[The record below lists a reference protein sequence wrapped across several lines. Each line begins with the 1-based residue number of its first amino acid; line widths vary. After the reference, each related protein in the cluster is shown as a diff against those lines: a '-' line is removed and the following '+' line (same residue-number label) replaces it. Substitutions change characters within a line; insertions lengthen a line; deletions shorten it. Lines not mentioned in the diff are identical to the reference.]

1 MQQFEHRTAIKTRE
15 YPHFRG
21 RTPNRPECQRTG
33 TRQTNTVAS
42 SLHLGHR
49 ALRPTK
55 RTGMELLSLLLILGA
70 AIHWLNTQGQRQRT
84 ALLAEHLRPYQIEKH
99 MAQLTEAYMRALGEP
114 EAARQQ
120 QILQLQE
127 VAEQQLAEEFKALAT
142 EFGRLAAP
150 VTRGFKIA
158 LPFIDQLSPK
168 ATFDMRRLLAVHA
181 QGIGRAIA
189 LTPEAA
195 KERSFRIMA
204 EMFLMQHSCH
214 WFCKSRTIAS
224 ARMMRQHQTRY
235 EQALDAVSPETREAY
250 LAVLKG

>member
-1 MQQFEHRTAIKTRE
+1 M
-15 YPHFRG
+15 
-21 RTPNRPECQRTG
+21 
-33 TRQTNTVAS
+33 
-42 SLHLGHR
+42 
-49 ALRPTK
+49 K
-55 RTGMELLSLLLILGA
+55 RTGMELLSLLLLLGV

-127 VAEQQLAEEFKALAT
+127 TAEQQLAEEFKALAT
-142 EFGRLAAP
+142 DFGRLAAP
-150 VTRGFKIA
+150 QTRGFKIA
-158 LPFIDQLSPK
+158 LPWIDQLSPK
-168 ATFDMRRLLAVHA
+168 ATFDMRRLLVVHA

-189 LTPEAA
+189 LTPAAA

-224 ARMMRQHQTRY
+224 ARMLRQHQTRY

-250 LAVLKG
+250 LAALAS